1 MERALKDLCSVGKAT
16 LKDFEVLGIKTVKQ
30 LVTQDAT
37 DLYER
42 LCKITKL
49 THDPCCLDVF
59 RAAIEQAKNPNLA
72 KEKCQ
77 WWYWSRKRKLE
88 NDIKKRKI

>member
-1 MERALKDLCSVGKAT
+1 MERTLKDLCSVGKAT

-30 LVTQDAT
+30 LARQDANN
-37 DLYER
+37 LYKR
-42 LCKITKL
+42 LCKKTKL

-59 RAAIEQAKNPNLA
+59 MAAIEQAKDLNLA

-77 WWYWSRKRKLE
+77 WWYWSRKRKL
-88 NDIKKRKI
+88 NNGNKKNKI